1 MSAAGKL
8 RAAAIA
14 ACVLFGFSID
24 VQLAIAAARPTP
36 AAPAAAR
43 PKAGAKAA
51 TAKPAPVT
59 PPREGDF
66 ILKDFKFRSG
76 ESLSELKI
84 HYLTLGRPAR
94 DSSGNIA
101 NAVLVLHGT
110 GGTGRQFLSPQFAS
124 VLYPA
129 GGLLDTTRMYI
140 ILPDGIGHGR
150 SSKPSDGLRTR
161 FPKYD
166 YDDMVE
172 AQYRLVTEY
181 LGVKVLRLVMGTSMG
196 GMHTWVWAETHPDA
210 MRALMPLGCNP
221 VEIAGRNR
229 LWRAMILDAIKS
241 DPAWHDGDYVN
252 QPSSGMR
259 TAADLLILAGTAP
272 ALMQREM
279 PKRDTVEHYLARIL
293 PTRMSQMDAND
304 LIYQVDASRNYNP
317 EPNLEKIT
325 APLVWVN
332 SADDFINPPELDFA
346 ERLMPRVKRGRFVLI
361 PASDRTHGHGTH
373 TWAEFWKDELAALL
387 RESEAL

>member
-1 MSAAGKL
+1 MITS
-8 RAAAIA
+8 
-14 ACVLFGFSID
+14 
-24 VQLAIAAARPTP
+24 RPTP
-36 AAPAAAR
+36 AAALLMALLLCAALDVSVAAPPRSSPA
-43 PKAGAKAA
+43 
-51 TAKPAPVT
+51 AKPAAIPT
-59 PPREGDF
+59 APREGDF
-66 ILKDFKFRSG
+66 ILRDFKFRSG
-76 ESLSELKI
+76 ETLPQLKI
-84 HYLTLGRPAR
+84 HYLTLGQPAR
-94 DSSGNIA
+94 DSAGSIT
-101 NAVLVLHGT
+101 NAILVLHGT
-110 GGTGRQFLSPQFAS
+110 GGTGRQFMAPQFAN

-150 SSKPSDGLRTR
+150 SSKPSDGLRMR

-181 LGVKVLRLVMGTSMG
+181 FGVRKLRLVMGTSMG
-196 GMHTWVWAETHPDA
+196 GMHTWVWAESHPEA

-229 LWRAMILDAIKS
+229 LWRVMIVDAIKS

-252 QPSSGMR
+252 PPSSGLR

-279 PKRDTVEHYLARIL
+279 PKRDTVERYLDRIL
-293 PTRMSQMDAND
+293 PTRMGQLDAND
-304 LIYQVDASRNYNP
+304 LLYQVDASRNYNP

-332 SADDFINPPELDFA
+332 SGDDFINPPELGIA
-346 ERLMPRVKRGRFVLI
+346 EKVMPRVKRGRFVLI